1 MICGMF
7 YEDEVS
13 AQGSS
18 SDWWRP
24 YLNAAYSAGILKG
37 TQASQQRA
45 SAGDWSASVAEAQIS
60 RYDMA
65 QIMYHVAVDQG
76 FEDPSAASLA
86 YASAEYP
93 SFDQWN
99 TDRVYTSKVL
109 GRGSGEAGFAYMLS
123 DRVFGAISSYELD
136 DSEDLRVGDLIYDD
150 YEEKYGLILSVDTR
164 NETVD
169 YATVDDD
176 NEIDWDGWC
185 DFDDLSDMTT
195 RYPDEDEDND
205 QGDEELTNGKPT
217 TERNVSNLLDD
228 LIEDYEQGD
237 SWDEDDKYTSD
248 VLGSGYGD
256 EAFAYFISDEIFGD
270 LEDSSVREPEDL
282 KAGDVVYDDN
292 MERYGVVL
300 QVDTSDDTVQYATVE
315 DEEINWSYWCDFDDL
330 SDMTTRY
337 P

>member
-1 MICGMF
+1 
-7 YEDEVS
+7 
-13 AQGSS
+13 
-18 SDWWRP
+18 
-24 YLNAAYSAGILKG
+24 
-37 TQASQQRA
+37 
-45 SAGDWSASVAEAQIS
+45 
-60 RYDMA
+60 
-65 QIMYHVAVDQG
+65 
-76 FEDPSAASLA
+76 
-86 YASAEYP
+86 
-93 SFDQWN
+93 
-99 TDRVYTSKVL
+99 
-109 GRGSGEAGFAYMLS
+109 MLS

-136 DSEDLRVGDLIYDD
+136 DPEDLRVGDLIYDD

-282 KAGDVVYDDN
+282 KAGDGVYDDN